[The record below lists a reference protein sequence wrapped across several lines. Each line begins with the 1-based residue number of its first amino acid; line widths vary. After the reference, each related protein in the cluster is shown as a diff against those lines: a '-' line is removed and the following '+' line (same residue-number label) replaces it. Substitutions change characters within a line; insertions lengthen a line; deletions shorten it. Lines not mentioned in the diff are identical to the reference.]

1 MMGILALVN
10 HVINF
15 LAPAFWLALLLPLFS
30 TIYIRKRP
38 ITLVWYAQS
47 AIHFIVGSAV
57 LVGNLLVFGRDGKM
71 MTYLTL
77 VLMAATVQWWI
88 REKR

>member
-1 MMGILALVN
+1 MGILALVN

-15 LAPAFWLALLLPLFS
+15 LAPAFWLALLLPLLS
-30 TIYIRKRP
+30 TICIRKRP
-38 ITLVWYAQS
+38 VTLVWYEQL
-47 AIHFIVGSAV
+47 AIHFIAGSVV
-57 LVGNLLVFGRDGKM
+57 LVGDLLVFGRDGKM

-88 REKR
+88 KEKR